1 MARLFQYQQH
11 TEPVSTKPE
20 TVTESRWH
28 QPWSEPL
35 RPKIAG
41 RLAIALMASGLF
53 APVLD
58 PDTQIT
64 QKFPKWYQPL
74 SEPVRIKPALAVAL
88 QRAPTFYT
96 GAAPFPETVTES
108 RWHQPWSEP
117 VRTKPGLGAA
127 SQQAVAF
134 YPFPFPAITLNTGW
148 LGNLSDAIRRKVDV
162 GYLQDYA
169 EWIAISAHIS
179 WFVPLEQPAVYL
191 KRRPVVSYDTQTQ
204 VYFQQ

>member
-11 TEPVSTKPE
+11 TEPVSTLPE

-35 RPKIAG
+35 RPKIAAG
-41 RLAIALMASGLF
+41 LAIALMASGLF

-117 VRTKPGLGAA
+117 VRVKQGLGAA
-127 SQQAVAF
+127 NQQVLAF
-134 YPFPFPAITLNTGW
+134 NPFPLPTVTVNTGW
-148 LGNLSDAIRRKVDV
+148 FNPFTNPPKKLSLATASHQFAAYV
-162 GYLQDYA
+162 GA
-169 EWIAISAHIS
+169 APFPETVTESRW
-179 WFVPLEQPAVYL
+179 
-191 KRRPVVSYDTQTQ
+191 
-204 VYFQQ
+204 